1 MSINKKKLGLI
12 ITGLGV
18 LFVISLALMAFNHI
32 YQGAIPKI
40 VEEINNASIGAIVTA
55 IITVLLLSQQSES
68 EEVKEKNSKIFE
80 KKLEIYEAFLMELE
94 NLIQDDAISAKIKS
108 TDSKDKIKTLI
119 FQLARIKMHTNPKNI
134 SKVFTDVS
142 EIFAIL
148 KEHSDKENS
157 DKENGPLD
165 YNKLTER
172 LFCIVDTFQH
182 ELYEKKLGTD
192 KEDLNFSSI
201 ITTKTND
208 IINNAESM
216 GRDFTKYQYK
226 GQELGK
232 GRLVLEVVKDYVKN
246 NPEFTFDELIEVF
259 PNELQGSIN
268 TIERL
273 EDAKDRHKKSG
284 YKRHYLNESEIII
297 LKDGPIAVCSQ
308 WGIGNI
314 DNFRN
319 HCKNKNIDIQ

>member
-12 ITGLGV
+12 ITVLGV

-32 YQGAIPKI
+32 YQGALPKI

-94 NLIQDDAISAKIKS
+94 NLIQDDTISTQIKS
-108 TDSKDKIKTLI
+108 TDSKDEIKTLI
-119 FQLARIKMHTNPKNI
+119 FQLARIKMHTKPNNI

-142 EIFAIL
+142 EIVAIL
-148 KEHSDKENS
+148 KERSDKENS
-157 DKENGPLD
+157 PLD

-192 KEDLNFSSI
+192 KEDLNVNSI
-201 ITTKTND
+201 RSITNN
-208 IINNAESM
+208 IINDAESM
-216 GRDFTKYQYK
+216 GRDFTKYPYK

-246 NPEFTFDELIEVF
+246 SPEITFDELIKVF

-273 EDAKDRHKKSG
+273 KDAEDRRKKSG
-284 YKRHYLNESEIII
+284 YKRHYLNESEIIM